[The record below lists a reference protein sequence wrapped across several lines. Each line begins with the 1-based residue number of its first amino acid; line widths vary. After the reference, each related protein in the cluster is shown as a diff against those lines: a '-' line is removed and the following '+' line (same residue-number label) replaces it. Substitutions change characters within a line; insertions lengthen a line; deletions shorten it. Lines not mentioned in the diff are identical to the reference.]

1 MVFESI
7 VADLLNKYLGEYVEN
22 LDRSQLQI
30 GIWGGDIVLQNLV
43 LKQSALDELDLPVR
57 TVYGVLEKLVLKIP
71 WKNLYRDPVEA
82 AVERLYLLAV
92 PNQEVKYDPVKEER
106 WAQDAK
112 QNQLNK
118 VEAVKKWEAEKDLLK
133 QDDSFVEKL
142 SAQIVKNVQVKIGEI
157 HIRYEDR
164 VSSLGRP
171 FALGITLHNL
181 SVQTTDA
188 NWTKAIKDE
197 ASKFIFKELSLE
209 GLAVYWNC
217 DTILFSDKSVTEMLQ
232 LFKDGIA
239 AKERKP
245 KGYNYMLGPINSSA
259 KLQINQKPE
268 QDGSNYTIPKLQL
281 SLELEKLAIS
291 ISKSQYRDV
300 MLMLESMDWMS
311 RAAPYRKYRPFVPS
325 YSGHSKDW
333 WRFAYKCILEEEVR
347 RKQRNWN
354 WNFMREH
361 RSLCKSY
368 ATAYRQKLTMKKIPA
383 ELTIQLQEMENK
395 LDVFNIVL
403 IRQRIEVQVE
413 RDQAEELLQK
423 QQRKGWF
430 SSWWGGAAEADAIQ
444 PGSAADLAKKIE
456 AVMTPEEK
464 AKLYRAIDYQE
475 NSTPAIYPAHFV
487 ENIFSFKLRSLEL
500 QVNDDE
506 DKVRTILSSS
516 LQEVTARVEQ
526 RMSGQALKA
535 VVKITT
541 FDMTGLPQGT
551 LTPEL
556 ISSKLQ
562 ESDSVLLDVMFET
575 KPLDESC
582 DQRLRVVARPLRVIY
597 DAATVNSIIDLFK
610 PPETPALQNKIQA
623 AIPAAMPDFKE
634 MSVLGLQYAV
644 EQQTVLDVNV
654 DVMPSQ
660 ILIPQN
666 GVYHGKENLLV
677 VNLGRMLV
685 TTASRDA
692 MAMDVRKM
700 HLHGRSEDD
709 ILQEMISR
717 SYTKFTFKLEDVQ
730 VLLAYAGE
738 DWQAVIQEHRRSA
751 MHVVQP
757 ITLTVNLHKC
767 MVTDDPRLPKMKL
780 CAELGQIDIQLPE
793 DRLLNLINLPNTIP
807 FNEAEP
813 APLGATDNAS
823 HSSQLSLFRMDAE
836 TARAKGLQLP
846 KIEKP
851 VESVPLIQVTE
862 LEAKFVLEMLKV
874 TVYEQKK
881 GVVSKDKAK
890 DDLDNFDPLITFRLL
905 SLETECVQRT
915 FDTNL
920 FLSIGGI
927 DLKQRYGGAD
937 IDAIG
942 TPMTSGQD
950 QYLFTVRYTQVDK
963 KNPEL
968 RTTHH
973 SVLKLVQAHFSKL
986 NVLIHQEATLQLI
999 AFANNVQGSL
1009 DSAAASQGSRSATTG
1024 GRKER
1029 NLPTIMEDEAT
1040 GAPAKSKPVAKR
1052 KKKRPVSSTIDLKVI
1067 AEMQSVCIQIET
1079 KARPLTSMM
1088 VQGLVFGAIM
1098 RKSQTEI
1105 STSIKDFVML
1115 DLNTATL
1122 HKKILSIVDE
1132 EALSANVVLYDTSG
1146 QDDPDAID
1154 MTVKVQMACLHVVFL
1169 NWFVS
1174 SLLAF
1179 LNNFQAAQA
1188 AVYEASAAAAAVAKQ
1203 NAKEAYTKATR
1214 MSLDIELKAPIVV
1227 VPVNSQSFDAL
1238 LMDFG
1243 RLTIKNTFQ
1252 NLDVQK
1258 QYPAVLD
1265 KIQLGLVNV
1274 KMSRVRLDKESH
1286 RVLNERILLQ
1296 PISFTLS
1303 VIRNLSSSWYNE
1315 SPDLDLSGKINSI
1328 NLSLTHADYR
1338 MLMQALSENMSEGSS
1353 ELPEPPTPEP
1363 TESRSTLAAAK
1374 ASFSHLPGT
1383 QLIPTKDLS
1392 SELTPKK
1399 VHVFMVFRFTMES
1412 LIINLCAG
1420 GSEDLEKISDKSE
1433 QGLARFTLYVLA
1445 LKGQML
1451 SDNSLSTSVRLVDC
1465 LLDDTRIGREGKITR
1480 LMESKALL
1488 PSDVPA
1494 SMLSPTSEAA
1504 KRTMLDVT
1512 VRMKPNDMFVDV
1524 RIFSFNMIVS
1534 IDYLLKISNFF
1545 VGLEAKPK
1553 PVTPVPSKTAAQSM
1567 TSSVPSRT
1575 ALTVPSPENAKDL
1588 EKLAQTVM
1596 TINLKLEKPDILL
1609 VEAMDDLDTNAL
1621 VLNCELTFNLRQEGE
1636 EMKIKGALD
1645 ELQLFTCC
1653 FNKRNDTKSPV
1664 LQPVRI
1670 DLAGS
1675 TKPGQGLHMEVV
1687 SSDIRIAVTPGT
1699 LELLNRCQA
1708 TLTAKHGPDADE
1720 TKEES
1725 DYSRIWDIK
1734 TFDDCAFWFFK
1745 TEMAEDV
1752 MALPEQSVVE
1762 AVPVTPLSEMVIVTM
1777 PSIVVTVEAGV
1788 GNKTLPLILLET
1800 NFQGVIRD
1808 FSSLLHVDS
1817 SLSVQMWYYNSR
1829 LALWEPLIEPVESH
1843 NGSQVVHVPWELK
1856 MEVEFND
1863 VNATTA
1869 SFEDS
1874 TLSNETET
1882 EAMQLQP
1889 LMNVSISSKENLEI
1903 TVTKTSLD
1911 VIGTLME
1918 GFQTA
1923 MKDGLPK
1930 IGSLSAAPY
1939 QVCNH
1944 TGLPVELNLG
1954 SSSFKLAHQVETD
1967 GIATVVLESG
1977 ASVELELKEGNAH
1990 GCDALALK
1998 SSSGG
2003 SVQERI
2009 LRIGMPEKKAS
2020 LELPVNRADKRY
2032 FSLQQKGDTS
2042 PLQWGLV
2049 SDVQVEDGGFIVS
2062 LRSIIQVHNH
2072 FNVGVNVYYMTA
2084 RGNEVESI
2092 GVVEPG
2098 KKINLPLK
2106 AVYTPTSEL
2115 FFSVDGH
2122 SVSVQPF
2129 VWRDL
2134 QKTLGMTNLLQCD
2147 PKSKEEM
2154 EPFFIKA
2161 VGEMEQ
2167 IFYENSSRHTM
2178 ASTCYNVHLRPAVIL
2193 KNFLPIDL
2201 VCGLQGAP
2209 DEKPLKAGE
2218 RMQIPTAE
2226 PGNFTI
2232 VMRIPS
2238 YLEKEWSCKNSIK
2251 ATPSEFTVWVFESF
2265 DSAEKVCLDLG
2276 VHTVSKNGSMI
2287 MAIYAPFWML
2297 NKTGL
2302 MLSYRPAEETGN
2314 VVYHPANFK
2323 GPVLLSYRAKDLH
2336 SKKKAS
2342 LKIEDGKWSSNFP
2355 LDVAGSS
2362 GLVSCEVGGVAYQ
2375 IGVHIQLN
2383 SNSLTKQVTFTPYY
2397 VLVNNAPFAVE
2408 CRETDLPS
2416 DPWIKVEPGAC
2427 SPFWPKSSSD
2437 SGLRVRVAG
2446 TIEMSGSF
2454 SYSTVYTV
2462 LLRLDNKY
2470 GGLNVDV
2477 QMTEGGVYVSF
2488 SPYEPGLAP
2497 ALVINHT
2504 TEIIQ
2509 IWESGSN
2516 YVKKLG
2522 AKEMV
2527 LFAWEKPSGERS
2539 LCWSCNK
2546 SKELSDNLRKDGI
2559 GEFYPH
2565 QGVKVYWVSF
2575 LDGIQ
2580 RVLLFTPEAAVAGDA
2595 NSAGGLEVPSMAVS
2609 ISIHGLGLS
2618 LVDSQRRQE
2627 LVYIGIASSGVI
2639 WETRKLNGSRFKQ
2652 LTMSDGLLMEEAWE
2666 RYNRELQIGNSAN
2679 PRLKVGKYEV
2689 DFEKEEILAPS
2700 RRVLRRSFQTGLWIQ
2715 RKVSAH
2721 QEQLHVK
2728 VNRLQIDNQMADCI
2742 FPVVLAPV
2750 PPPKSVAATSVLKP
2764 FIEMSIVKRLTEHSP
2779 VQQYKYYKALV
2790 QEFHVKVD
2798 IGFLNAVL
2806 PFFQPEEVSDADEA
2820 KTFANDMNAVE
2831 EPLMSHVAVQSSAE
2845 QKNFYDLLHF
2855 SPLKIHVSFSL
2866 GEGASSQSL
2875 PRVLS
2880 VVLQSLGVT
2889 LTDMN
2894 DVVFKL
2900 AYLER
2905 EYVFLTQAQLM
2916 SEAKMHYIGSLL
2928 KQLYVLVLGLDVIGN
2943 PFGLVVGLTK
2953 GVEDLFYE
2961 PFQGAIQGPGEFAE
2975 GLVLG
2980 VRSLFGHTVGGAAG
2994 AASRITGTLGKGLA
3008 ALTFDKDYIRKR
3020 RENLNKRPANL
3031 QTGLAQSGKGLVMGV
3046 FDGVTGVFTK
3056 PISGAKE
3063 EGVEGFFKGVGKGV
3077 AGLLTRPTAGIVDFA
3092 SGSLSAVK
3100 RATEMT
3106 DEAVHL
3112 RPPRYFQ
3119 PDGLVRPYIRHEAE
3133 GNRILQELEKGRYNT
3148 TDAYIYHVAMTRS
3161 GKEILL
3167 LTDKRVA
3174 YLRTND
3180 IFGGWQV
3187 DWTYTWA
3194 SMPEAPKDV
3203 TDGIHISTGEHKKK
3217 TFGLFG
3223 GSEGGKLILIPDQ
3236 TQRKWLLAK
3245 MNDLHRKS
3253 T

>member
-118 VEAVKKWEAEKDLLK
+118 VEAAKKWEAEKDLLK

-142 SAQIVKNVQVKIGEI
+142 STQIVKNIQLKIGEI

-197 ASKFIFKELSLE
+197 ASKFIFKELNLE

-217 DTILFSDKSVTEMLQ
+217 DTTLFSDKPVSEMLQ

-245 KGYNYMLGPINSSA
+245 KGYEYMLGPINSSA

-268 QDGSNYTIPKLQL
+268 QDGSNYSIPKLQL
-281 SLELEKLAIS
+281 SLELEKLAIC

-300 MLMLESMDWMS
+300 MLLLESMDWMT
-311 RAAPYRKYRPFVPS
+311 RAAPYRKFRPFVPS
-325 YSGHSKDW
+325 YSGHSKEW
-333 WRFAYKCILEEEVR
+333 WHFAYKCILEDEVK
-347 RKQRNWN
+347 RKQRNWS
-354 WNFMREH
+354 WNVMREH
-361 RSLCKSY
+361 RGLCKSY
-368 ATAYRQKLTMKKIPA
+368 AAAYKQKLTLKKIPA

-403 IRQRIEVQVE
+403 IRQRIEVEVE
-413 RDQAEELLQK
+413 RDQAEELRQK

-430 SSWWGGAAEADAIQ
+430 SSWWGGAAEADAVQ
-444 PGSAADLAKKIE
+444 PGSAAELAKKIE

-475 NSTPAIYPAHFV
+475 NTTPAIYPAYFI
-487 ENIFSFKLRSLEL
+487 ENVFSFKLRSLEIE
-500 QVNDDE
+500 VRDGE

-535 VVKITT
+535 AIKITK
-541 FDMTGLPQGT
+541 FDVTGLPQGT
-551 LTPEL
+551 ITPEL
-556 ISSKLQ
+556 VSSKLLE
-562 ESDSVLLDVMFET
+562 ESDSVLLDVVFET

-582 DQRLRVVARPLRVIY
+582 DQRLRVAARPLRVVY
-597 DAATVNSIIDLFK
+597 DAATVNSIMDLFK

-623 AIPAAMPDFKE
+623 AIPVAMPALKE

-644 EQQTVLDVNV
+644 EQQTVLDVVV

-666 GVYHGKENLLV
+666 GVYRGNENLLV
-677 VNLGRMLV
+677 VNLGRMTV
-685 TTASRDA
+685 TTASRDNL
-692 MAMDVRKM
+692 AMDVRKM
-700 HLHGRSEDD
+700 HLHGRTEDD

-738 DWQAVIQEHRRSA
+738 DWKAVIDEHKRSA
-751 MHVVQP
+751 MHVVMP

-793 DRLLNLINLPNTIP
+793 DRLLNLINLPNSIP
-807 FNEAEP
+807 FNDSEP
-813 APLGATDNAS
+813 SPLGAADNAS
-823 HSSQLSLFRMDAE
+823 HSSQLSLFRTMDAE
-836 TARAKGLQLP
+836 TARAKGIQLP
-846 KIEKP
+846 KLDKP
-851 VESVPLIQVTE
+851 VDLQPLMQVIE

-881 GVVSKDKAK
+881 GINNIGKSN

-915 FDTNL
+915 FDTKL
-920 FLSIGGI
+920 FFSIGGI
-927 DLKQRYGGAD
+927 DLKQRYDGAD
-937 IDAIG
+937 INAIC

-950 QYLFTVRYTQVDK
+950 QYLFTVRFTQVDK
-963 KNPEL
+963 KSPEL
-968 RTTHH
+968 RTTHQ
-973 SVLKLVQAHFSKL
+973 SVLKLLQANFTKL
-986 NVLIHQEATLQLI
+986 DVLVHQEATLQLI
-999 AFANNVQGSL
+999 AFANSVQSSL
-1009 DSAAASQGSRSATTG
+1009 DSSVTAQGSRIANAG
-1024 GRKER
+1024 GRKEK
-1029 NLPTIMEDEAT
+1029 NLPTILEEEGST
-1040 GAPAKSKPVAKR
+1040 APAKAKPVAKR
-1052 KKKRPVSSTIDLKVI
+1052 KKKRSISTTVDLKIV

-1088 VQGLVFGAIM
+1088 VQGLLFGAVM
-1098 RKSQTEI
+1098 RKAQTEI
-1105 STSIKDFVML
+1105 TTSIKDFVML
-1115 DLNTATL
+1115 DLNPVTL

-1132 EALSANVVLYDTSG
+1132 EALSAHIVLYDNNG
-1146 QDDPDAID
+1146 IDDPDATD
-1154 MTVKVQMACLHVVFL
+1154 MAVKVQMACLHVVFL
-1169 NWFVS
+1169 NWFVT
-1174 SLLAF
+1174 SLMAF

-1214 MSLDIELKAPIVV
+1214 I
-1227 VPVNSQSFDAL
+1227 FDAL

-1243 RLTIKNTFQ
+1243 RLTIKNSFQ
-1252 NLDVQK
+1252 SLDVQK

-1274 KMSRVRLDKESH
+1274 KMSRVRLDKETKT
-1286 RVLNERILLQ
+1286 VLNERILLQ

-1328 NLSLTHADYR
+1328 SLSLTQADYR

-1353 ELPEPPTPEP
+1353 ELPEPVTPEP
-1363 TESRSTLAAAK
+1363 AESRMTLATAK
-1374 ASFSHLPGT
+1374 TSFSHLPGT
-1383 QLIPTKDLS
+1383 QLLQSKEHST
-1392 SELTPKK
+1392 ELTPKK
-1399 VHVFMVFRFTMES
+1399 VHVFMVFRFTMDS
-1412 LIINLCAG
+1412 LVINLLSG
-1420 GSEDLEKISDKSE
+1420 GSETLEKNVATKPE
-1433 QGLARFTLYVLA
+1433 QGLACFTLYVLA

-1465 LLDDTRIGREGKITR
+1465 LLDDTRVGREGKLTR
-1480 LMESKALL
+1480 LMESKAHL
-1488 PSDVPA
+1488 PTDV
-1494 SMLSPTSEAA
+1494 SQGMLSPTTEAA
-1504 KRTMLDVT
+1504 TRTMLDVT

-1524 RIFSFNMIVS
+1524 RIFSFNLIVS

-1545 VGLEAKPK
+1545 VGVEAKPK
-1553 PVTPVPSKTAAQSM
+1553 PVAPAVSKTTTQSM
-1567 TSSVPSRT
+1567 PSSMQSRST
-1575 ALTVPSPENAKDL
+1575 LAVAAVESAKEI
-1588 EKLAQTVM
+1588 EKRAQTVM

-1609 VEAMDDLDTNAL
+1609 VEAMDDVDTNAL
-1621 VLNCELTFNLRQEGE
+1621 VLNCELSFNLRQEGE

-1653 FNKRNDTKSPV
+1653 FNNRIDTKSPV

-1670 DLAGS
+1670 NLAGS
-1675 TKPGQGLHMEVV
+1675 TKPGQGLHMEVI
-1687 SSDIRIAVTPGT
+1687 SSDIRIAVTPAT
-1699 LELLNRCQA
+1699 LELLNHCQA
-1708 TLTAKHGPDADE
+1708 TLTAKHGPDEDEIKAEADYSNIWE
-1720 TKEES
+1720 SKGFNES
-1725 DYSRIWDIK
+1725 D
-1734 TFDDCAFWFFK
+1734 FWFLK
-1745 TEMAEDV
+1745 TEMAQDAMTTLAE
-1752 MALPEQSVVE
+1752 ASQPEE
-1762 AVPVTPLSEMVIVTM
+1762 IAPVTPLSELVIVTM

-1788 GNKTLPLILLET
+1788 GSKTMPMILLET
-1800 NFQGVIRD
+1800 SFQGYITD
-1808 FSSLLHVDS
+1808 FSSLLHIDS
-1817 SLSVQMWYYNSR
+1817 SLNLQMYYNSG

-1843 NGSQVVHVPWELK
+1843 KGNQVIHVPWELK

-1863 VNATTA
+1863 VNATTT

-1882 EAMQLQP
+1882 ETAQLQP

-1911 VIGTLME
+1911 VISTLGE
-1918 GFQTA
+1918 GFKTA

-1930 IGSLSAAPY
+1930 IGLPSAAPY
-1939 QVCNH
+1939 QVWNY
-1944 TGLPVELNLG
+1944 TGLPVELNLA
-1954 SSSFKLAHQVETD
+1954 SSSFKLANQMESR

-1977 ASVELELKEGNAH
+1977 GKAELELKEGDAH
-1990 GCDALALK
+1990 GRDALALK

-2003 SVQERI
+2003 TVQERI
-2009 LRIGMPEKKAS
+2009 LRVGVTEKKAV
-2020 LELPVNRADKRY
+2020 LELPVIRADKRY
-2032 FSLQQKGDTS
+2032 FSLQQKGDTN

-2049 SDVQVEDGGFIVS
+2049 SEVQVEDGGFIVS

-2072 FNVGVNVYYMTA
+2072 FNVGINVYYMTP
-2084 RGNEVESI
+2084 RGNEVESV

-2098 KKINLPLK
+2098 QKINLPLK

-2115 FFSVDGH
+2115 FFSVEGH

-2129 VWRDL
+2129 VWREL

-2147 PKSKEEM
+2147 PKHKEEM

-2167 IFYENSSRHTM
+2167 IFYENTSRHTM

-2201 VCGLQGAP
+2201 LCQLQGAP

-2232 VMRIPS
+2232 IPK
-2238 YLEKEWSCKNSIK
+2238 YLEKEWSCKNQIR
-2251 ATPSEFTVWVFESF
+2251 ATPSEFAVWVFESF
-2265 DSAEKVCLDLG
+2265 DSNEKVCLDLG
-2276 VHTVSKNGSMI
+2276 VHTVSKNGSLT

-2297 NKTGL
+2297 NKTGR

-2323 GPVLLSYRAKDLH
+2323 GPILLSYRAKDLH
-2336 SKKKAS
+2336 SKKKAA
-2342 LKIEDGKWSSNFP
+2342 LKIEDGEWSTNFP

-2362 GLVSCEVGGVAYQ
+2362 GLISCKVEGVVYQ

-2397 VLVNNAPFAVE
+2397 VLVNNAPFAIE
-2408 CRETDLPS
+2408 CRES
-2416 DPWIKVEPGAC
+2416 DRPNDSWIRVEPGAC
-2427 SPFWPKSSSD
+2427 NPFWPVSSSNEA
-2437 SGLRVRVAG
+2437 GLRVRVAG

-2454 SYSTVYTV
+2454 SYNSVYTV
-2462 LLRLDNKY
+2462 LLRLNNKY

-2488 SPYEPGLAP
+2488 TPYEPGLAP

-2504 TEIIQ
+2504 SEIIQ
-2509 IWESGSN
+2509 IWESGSG
-2516 YVKKLG
+2516 YMKKLG

-2527 LFAWEKPSGERS
+2527 LFAWEKPSGDRS

-2559 GEFYPH
+2559 GEFHPH

-2580 RVLLFTPEAAVAGDA
+2580 RVLLFTSDPAVARDA
-2595 NSAGGLEVPSMAVS
+2595 QSAGELEVPTMAVS
-2609 ISIHGLGLS
+2609 ISIYGLGLS
-2618 LVDSQRRQE
+2618 LVNSLRQQE

-2639 WETRKLNGSRFKQ
+2639 WETRKFNGSRFKQ
-2652 LTMSDGLLMEEAWE
+2652 FTVSEGLLIEEAWV
-2666 RYNRELQIGNSAN
+2666 RYNKELQIGSSPN
-2679 PRLKVGKYEV
+2679 PRMKVGKYEV
-2689 DFEKEEILAPS
+2689 DFEKEEILSPNK
-2700 RRVLRRSFQTGLWIQ
+2700 RVLRRSFQTGLWIQ

-2750 PPPKSVAATSVLKP
+2750 PPPKSVAANSVLKP

-2798 IGFLNAVL
+2798 IGFLNAIL
-2806 PFFQPEEVSDADEA
+2806 AFFEAEEVSDADEA
-2820 KTFANDMNAVE
+2820 KTFSNDMKAVN
-2831 EPLMSHVAVQSSAE
+2831 EPLMSHVALQSSAE

-2866 GEGASSQSL
+2866 GEGASSQNL

-2880 VVLQSLGVT
+2880 VLLESLGVT

-2905 EYVFLTQAQLM
+2905 QYVFLTQAQLQ
-2916 SEAKMHYIGSLL
+2916 SEATMHYTGQLL

-2975 GLVLG
+2975 GLMLG

-2994 AASRITGTLGKGLA
+2994 AASRITGTIGKGLA

-3106 DEAVHL
+3106 DEVVRL

-3133 GNRILQELEKGRYNT
+3133 GNKILRELEKGRYNT
-3148 TDAYIYHVAMTRS
+3148 TDAYIYHRAMTHS

-3194 SMPEAPKDV
+3194 SMTEAPKEV
-3203 TDGIHISTGEHKKK
+3203 NNAIHISTGEHKKK
-3217 TFGLFG
+3217 AFGLFG
-3223 GSEGGKLILIPDQ
+3223 GSDGGKLILVPDAN
-3236 TQRKWLLAK
+3236 QRQWLLTK
-3245 MNDLHRKS
+3245 MQDLKRRS
-3253 T
+3253 A

>member
-82 AVERLYLLAV
+82 TVERLYLLAV

-118 VEAVKKWEAEKDLLK
+118 VEAAKKWEAEKDLLK

-142 SAQIVKNVQVKIGEI
+142 STQIVKNVQVKIGEI

-171 FALGITLHNL
+171 FALGVTLHNL

-188 NWTKAIKDE
+188 NWTKTIKDE
-197 ASKFIFKELSLE
+197 ASKFIFKELNLE

-217 DTILFSDKSVTEMLQ
+217 DTILYSDKPVSEMLQ

-245 KGYNYMLGPINSSA
+245 KGYEYLLGPINSSA
-259 KLQINQKPE
+259 KLQINPKPE

-281 SLELEKLAIS
+281 SLELEKLAIC

-300 MLMLESMDWMS
+300 MLLLESMDWMT

-325 YSGHSKDW
+325 YAGHYKDW
-333 WRFAYKCILEEEVR
+333 WHFAFKCILEDEVK

-354 WNFMREH
+354 WNYMREH
-361 RSLCKSY
+361 RCLCKSY
-368 ATAYRQKLTMKKIPA
+368 AAAYKQKLTMKKIPA

-413 RDQAEELLQK
+413 RDQAEEARQK

-430 SSWWGGAAEADAIQ
+430 GSWWGGAAEAEAVQ
-444 PGSAADLAKKIE
+444 PGSAAELAKKIE

-475 NSTPAIYPAHFV
+475 NTTPAIYPPHFV
-487 ENIFSFKLRSLEL
+487 ENVFSFKLRSLEIE
-500 QVNDDE
+500 VREGE
-506 DKVRTILSSS
+506 DKVHTILSSS
-516 LQEVTARVEQ
+516 LQEVTAQVEQ

-535 VVKITT
+535 VVKISK
-541 FDMTGLPQGT
+541 FDVLGLSQGT
-551 LTPEL
+551 LTPQL
-556 ISSKLQ
+556 VSSKLH

-582 DQRLRVVARPLRVIY
+582 DQRLRVNARPLRVIY
-597 DAATVNSIIDLFK
+597 DAATVNSLMDLFK

-623 AIPAAMPDFKE
+623 AIPVAMPALKE

-644 EQQTVLDVNV
+644 EQHTVLDVV
-654 DVMPSQ
+654 MDIMPSQ

-666 GVYHGKENLLV
+666 GVYLGNENLLV
-677 VNLGRMLV
+677 VNLGRMSV
-685 TTASRDA
+685 STASRDTL
-692 MAMDVRKM
+692 AMDVRKM

-717 SYTKFTFKLEDVQ
+717 SYTKFTFMLEDVQ

-738 DWQAVIQEHRRSA
+738 NWKSVIQEHKRSA
-751 MHVVQP
+751 MHVVMP

-793 DRLLNLINLPNTIP
+793 DRLLCLINLPNSIP
-807 FNEAEP
+807 FNDSEP
-813 APLGATDNAS
+813 SPLGATDNAS
-823 HSSQLSLFRMDAE
+823 HSSQLSLFRPMDSE

-846 KIEKP
+846 KLEKP
-851 VESVPLIQVTE
+851 METQPIMQVIE
-862 LEAKFVLEMLKV
+862 LEAKFVLDMLKV

-881 GVVSKDKAK
+881 GFSKDNAK
-890 DDLDNFDPLITFRLL
+890 DDLDNYDPLITFRLL

-927 DLKQRYGGAD
+927 DLQQRYDGAD

-950 QYLFTVRYTQVDK
+950 QYLFTVRFTQVDK
-963 KNPEL
+963 KSPEL
-968 RTTHH
+968 RTTHK
-973 SVLKLVQAHFSKL
+973 SVLKLLQANFSKL

-999 AFANNVQGSL
+999 AFANHVQSSL
-1009 DSAAASQGSRSATTG
+1009 DTAVSPQGSRTATA

-1029 NLPTIMEDEAT
+1029 NLATIMEED
-1040 GAPAKSKPVAKR
+1040 GAAPSKSKPVAKR
-1052 KKKRPVSSTIDLKVI
+1052 KKKRSVSSTIDLKIV
-1067 AEMQSVCIQIET
+1067 AELQSVCIQIET

-1088 VQGLVFGAIM
+1088 VQGLVFGAEM
-1098 RKSQTEI
+1098 RKTQTEI

-1115 DLNTATL
+1115 DLNPATL

-1132 EALSANVVLYDTSG
+1132 EALSAHVVMYDTTKAE
-1146 QDDPDAID
+1146 DADAID

-1243 RLTIKNTFQ
+1243 RLTIKNSFQ
-1252 NLDVQK
+1252 NVEVQK
-1258 QYPAVLD
+1258 QFPAVLD

-1286 RVLNERILLQ
+1286 EVLNERMLLQ

-1328 NLSLTHADYR
+1328 HLSMTQADYR

-1353 ELPEPPTPEP
+1353 ELPEPPAPEP
-1363 TESRSTLAAAK
+1363 VESKVLLPTSKT
-1374 ASFSHLPGT
+1374 SFSTLPGT
-1383 QLIPTKDLS
+1383 QLLPTKDQS
-1392 SELTPKK
+1392 NESAKK
-1399 VHVFMVFRFTMES
+1399 VHVFMVFRFTMDS
-1412 LIINLCAG
+1412 LVINLFSG
-1420 GSEDLEKISDKSE
+1420 GSETLEKTAVQRPE
-1433 QGLARFTLYVLA
+1433 QGLACFTLYVLA

-1465 LLDDTRIGREGKITR
+1465 LLDDTRVGREGKITR

-1488 PSDVPA
+1488 PSDLPQTL
-1494 SMLSPTSEAA
+1494 LSPTSEAA
-1504 KRTMLDVT
+1504 NRTMLDVT

-1524 RIFSFNMIVS
+1524 RIFSFNLIVS

-1545 VGLEAKPK
+1545 VGADAKPK
-1553 PVTPVPSKTAAQSM
+1553 PIAQVSSKSTGQSV
-1567 TSSVPSRT
+1567 SSSAPSRT
-1575 ALTVPSPENAKDL
+1575 ALAVPSSESTRDL
-1588 EKLAQTVM
+1588 EKSSQTVM

-1621 VLNCELTFNLRQEGE
+1621 VLNCELAFNLRQEGE
-1636 EMKIKGALD
+1636 EMKIKGALE
-1645 ELQLFTCC
+1645 ELQIFTCC
-1653 FNKRNDTKSPV
+1653 FNKRTDTKSPV

-1675 TKPGQGLHMEVV
+1675 TKPGLGLHMEVI

-1708 TLTAKHGPDADE
+1708 TLTARHGPDEDE
-1720 TKEES
+1720 SMAES
-1725 DYSRIWDIK
+1725 DYSSIWETKSFEDSQ
-1734 TFDDCAFWFFK
+1734 FWFLK
-1745 TEMAEDV
+1745 TEMAQD
-1752 MALPEQSVVE
+1752 ALAEASEPEVIE
-1762 AVPVTPLSEMVIVTM
+1762 ATLVTPLSELVIVKM

-1788 GNKTLPLILLET
+1788 GNKTMPMMLLET
-1800 NFQGVIRD
+1800 SFEGFIRD
-1808 FSSLLHVDS
+1808 FSSLLHIQS
-1817 SLSVQMWYYNSR
+1817 SLNVQMWYYNSR

-1863 VNATTA
+1863 LNAPTG

-1882 EAMQLQP
+1882 EALQLQP

-1911 VIGTLME
+1911 VVSTLGE
-1918 GFQTA
+1918 GFKTA

-1939 QVCNH
+1939 KIINY

-1954 SSSFKLAHQVETD
+1954 SSSFKIANQTGSEE
-1967 GIATVVLESG
+1967 GIATVGVE
-1977 ASVELELKEGNAH
+1977 SVELELKEGANKR
-1990 GCDALALK
+1990 DALALK
-1998 SSSGG
+1998 SNAGG
-2003 SVQERI
+2003 IVEERI
-2009 LRIGMPEKKAS
+2009 LRIGVPEKKAN
-2020 LELPVNRADKRY
+2020 LEVPVNRADKRY
-2032 FSLQQKGDTS
+2032 FSLQKKGDTN

-2167 IFYENSSRHTM
+2167 IFYENTSRHTM

-2201 VCGLQGAP
+2201 VCQLQGAA
-2209 DEKPLKAGE
+2209 DERPLKAGE

-2226 PGNFTI
+2226 PGNFT
-2232 VMRIPS
+2232 VVLRIPN
-2238 YLEKEWSCKNSIK
+2238 YLEKEWSCKNPIR
-2251 ATPSEFTVWVFESF
+2251 ANPSEFTVWVFESY
-2265 DSAEKVCLDLG
+2265 DSTEKVCLDLG
-2276 VHTVSKNGSMI
+2276 VHTVSKNGSMV

-2302 MLSYRPAEETGN
+2302 MLTYRPAEETGN

-2323 GPVLLSYRAKDLH
+2323 GPVLLSYRARDLH

-2342 LKIEDGKWSSNFP
+2342 LKIEDGEWSTNFP

-2362 GLVSCEVGGVAYQ
+2362 GLVSCKVDGVVYQ
-2375 IGVHIQLN
+2375 VGVHIQLN
-2383 SNSLTKQVTFTPYY
+2383 SNSLTKQVTFTPYHI
-2397 VLVNNAPFAVE
+2397 LVNNAPFAIE
-2408 CRETDLPS
+2408 CREADRPN
-2416 DPWIKVEPGAC
+2416 DEWVKVEPGAC
-2427 SPFWPKSSSD
+2427 NPFWPKSTSNEE
-2437 SGLRVRVAG
+2437 GLRVRVAG
-2446 TIEMSGSF
+2446 TTEMSGSF
-2454 SYSTVYTV
+2454 SYGSVYTV

-2470 GGLNVDV
+2470 GGLNVDI

-2488 SPYEPGLAP
+2488 TPYEPGLAP

-2504 TEIIQ
+2504 SEIIK
-2509 IWESGSN
+2509 IWESGSG
-2516 YVKKLG
+2516 YMRKL
-2522 AKEMV
+2522 EPRQMV

-2539 LCWSCNK
+2539 LCWSCSK
-2546 SKELSDNLRKDGI
+2546 SKELSDSLRKDGI
-2559 GEFYPH
+2559 GEFHPH
-2565 QGVKVYWVSF
+2565 QGVKLYWVSF

-2580 RVLLFTPEAAVAGDA
+2580 RVLLFTPEAAVARDA
-2595 NSAGGLEVPSMAVS
+2595 QSAGELEVPTMAVS

-2618 LVDSQRRQE
+2618 LVNSLRQQE

-2639 WETRKLNGSRFKQ
+2639 WETRKINGSRFKQ

-2666 RYNRELQIGNSAN
+2666 RYNDAKDAMGSVN
-2679 PRLKVGKYEV
+2679 PRVKVGKYEV
-2689 DFEKEEILAPS
+2689 DFEKEEILVPS
-2700 RRVLRRSFQTGLWIQ
+2700 RRILRRSFQTGLWIQ

-2750 PPPKSVAATSVLKP
+2750 PPPRSVAATSVLKP

-2798 IGFLNAVL
+2798 IGFLNAIL
-2806 PFFQPEEVSDADEA
+2806 AFFEAEEISDSDEV
-2820 KTFANDMNAVE
+2820 KTFSIDMKAVE
-2831 EPLMSHVAVQSSAE
+2831 EPLMFHVAIQSSAE

-2866 GEGASSQSL
+2866 GDGATSQNL

-2880 VVLQSLGVT
+2880 VLLQSLGVT

-2905 EYVFLTQAQLM
+2905 QYVFLTQAQLQ
-2916 SEAKMHYIGSLL
+2916 SEATMHYTGQLL

-2975 GLVLG
+2975 GLILG

-2994 AASRITGTLGKGLA
+2994 AASRITGTIGKGLA
-3008 ALTFDKDYIRKR
+3008 ALTFDKDYIKKR

-3046 FDGVTGVFTK
+3046 VDGVTGVFTK

-3092 SGSLSAVK
+3092 SGSLSAVM

-3106 DEAVHL
+3106 DEVMRL

-3133 GNRILQELEKGRYNT
+3133 GNKILQELEKGRYNT
-3148 TDAYIYHVAMTRS
+3148 TDAYIYHIAMTRS

-3174 YLRTND
+3174 YLKTND

-3187 DWTYTWA
+3187 DWTYTW
-3194 SMPEAPKDV
+3194 SVMTEAPKESNE
-3203 TDGIHISTGEHKKK
+3203 GIHISTGEHKKK

-3223 GSEGGKLILIPDQ
+3223 GSDGGKVIFIPDKV
-3236 TQRKWLLAK
+3236 QRQWILRK
-3245 MNDLHRKS
+3245 MLDLHRRS